1 MINQE
6 EYMKSRLD
14 RIKPYLEMMRRG
26 SPYYT
31 HVLLHKEEIDAIIY
45 AIDYIMV
52 EAEQG
57 C

>member
-52 EAEQG
+52 EAEQ
-57 C
+57 